1 MSVRN
6 MVLLTQARLHT
17 GVGVNISYKN
27 RSHASKRGIMTSVA
41 SRLTEDHLMLC
52 VEAINTCSEVWSDRA
67 ESTRVAPYNASE

>member
-1 MSVRN
+1 

-27 RSHASKRGIMTSVA
+27 RSNASKQGIMTSVA

-67 ESTRVAPYNASE
+67 ESTHTSPYNASK